1 MSSSISSTTS
11 SPTPTT
17 ASTAAAS
24 TPATSSSSSSA
35 NSLITSTGIG
45 SGLDISA
52 IVSSLTS
59 AFGAGQQNQLNTQ
72 SSTLDAQVS
81 AFGTFTSSVDALQT
95 ALAGIDNASTL
106 AGFDA
111 TVGDT
116 SVASATAAAGA
127 VAGSYSLAVQNLA
140 TAQTL
145 TSSPVASATAPI
157 GTGTL
162 NISVGSASAAITIGS
177 GNDTLQGIAS
187 AINAAPGNPGV
198 SASIITTSDGARLV
212 LSGTATGAA
221 SGITVTE
228 TDGGTGL
235 SSLVYDPA
243 NTAVTSGLTQTQ
255 AGQDANFTINGYAA
269 SSASNLATGVL
280 SGVTLDLLQ
289 ASAVATPATST
300 TPATYTPTTLTI
312 SPDTTT
318 ATTAINAFVTALNNT
333 LSNLQTLTAYDPTTQ
348 TAGPLQGNPTVEAFQ
363 NQLSNI
369 LDTVTS
375 SSTGINSLSDLG
387 ITADAQSGQYDSSAS
402 TLSNALSSSLSGVE
416 ALFAGPNGIATQI
429 NSLVTQYTQAGG
441 ILAIV
446 NSGLQTGLTNI
457 ATQQAALNAEL
468 TTYSA
473 TLTTQYNA
481 MDAAVAALKETQT
494 YLTAEFN
501 PTSSSSS
508 SSSDS
513 SLSAGSTNT

>member
-1 MSSSISSTTS
+1 MSSNISSTTS
-11 SPTPTT
+11 STTPTT
-17 ASTAAAS
+17 TSSTAAS
-24 TPATSSSSSSA
+24 TPATSASSA

-72 SSTLDAQVS
+72 STALDSQVS
-81 AFGTFTSSVDALQT
+81 AFGTFTSSIDALQT
-95 ALAGIDNASTL
+95 AIAGIDDPTTL

-116 SVASATAAAGA
+116 SVASATATSGA

-145 TSSPVASATAPI
+145 TSAPVANASNTI

-162 NISVGSASAAITIGS
+162 QISVGSASATVTIDS
-177 GNDTLQGIAS
+177 SNDTLQGIAN
-187 AINAAPGNPGV
+187 AINSAPGNPGV
-198 SASIITTSDGARLV
+198 SASIITASDGARLV
-212 LSGTATGAA
+212 LSGTTTGAA
-221 SGITVTE
+221 NGITVTE
-228 TDGGTGL
+228 TDGGNGL
-235 SSLVYDPA
+235 ASLVYDPA

-255 AGQDANFTINGYAA
+255 AAQDANFTLNGYAA
-269 SSASNLATGVL
+269 TSASNVVTGAL
-280 SGVTLDLLQ
+280 SGVTLDLLKP
-289 ASAVATPATST
+289 SAVATPASGS
-300 TPATYTPTTLTI
+300 TPATYTATTLNV
-312 SPDTTT
+312 SPDTST
-318 ATTAINAFVTALNNT
+318 AATAINAFVTALNNT
-333 LSNLQTLTAYDPTTQ
+333 LSSLQTLTAYDPTTQ
-348 TAGPLQGNPTVEAFQ
+348 TAGPLQGNATVEAFQ

-387 ITADAQSGQYDSSAS
+387 ITADAQTGQYDSSAS

-416 ALFAGPNGIATQI
+416 ALLAGPKGIATQI
-429 NSLVTQYTQAGG
+429 KSLVSQYTQAGG
-441 ILAIV
+441 ILSVV

-468 TTYSA
+468 ATYSA

-501 PTSSSSS
+501 PNSSSSS
-508 SSSDS
+508 SSSSNS
-513 SLSAGSTNT
+513 SLSSGTTST